1 MSCVFVKQKTAYER
15 RISDWSSDVCA
26 SDLVDI
32 VETEILQ
39 EHRGIDPDDV
49 ERQPPRLVG
58 IEIERRR
65 MKQQLAAAEGPA
77 SALDADAVVAE
88 QPIFDLAVDHGDA
101 GVDLLDLRDLSRRR
115 LEPDQ
120 IVEAERRRQPRPRTE
135 PLGQAGVG
143 GRAGAA
149 AGDPAPG

>member
-1 MSCVFVKQKTAYER
+1 MVISCFLLSMIRRAPGSTRIGTLFPYTTLFRSGER
-15 RISDWSSDVCA
+15 AAAGARIDA
-26 SDLVDI
+26 SADDASAEAVEFDRQRPVEHPGRVDI

-77 SALDADAVVAE
+77 SALDADARSE
-88 QPIFDLAVDHGDA
+88 EHTSELQSLM
-101 GVDLLDLRDLSRRR
+101 
-115 LEPDQ
+115 
-120 IVEAERRRQPRPRTE
+120 RT
-135 PLGQAGVG
+135 
-143 GRAGAA
+143 
-149 AGDPAPG
+149 

>member
-1 MSCVFVKQKTAYER
+1 
-15 RISDWSSDVCA
+15 
-26 SDLVDI
+26 
-32 VETEILQ
+32 
-39 EHRGIDPDDV
+39 
-49 ERQPPRLVG
+49 
-58 IEIERRR
+58 

-120 IVEAERRRQPRPRTE
+120 IVEAERRRQPRHRTE
-135 PLGQAGVG
+135 RRGET
-143 GRAGAA
+143 GRSDEHTSDLQSLMRNPSAVSCFK
-149 AGDPAPG
+149 